1 MDIARE
7 HTEFGNQLL
16 NGDNNAV
23 ILTAIEGDDK
33 VHLPPFEMNYSKG
46 VQDIVDLYRRE
57 KGSKDQYDVLW
68 LCFEE
73 PTRDHAQT
81 RTVTETIAQWNDITG
96 ERLADT
102 TSETEYKMETMNYI
116 KEFLSSGN
124 RDGVGGMDISVH
136 NIDELLDG
144 NAITVEKLLM
154 RVLIVLLPKPGDE
167 FDTLIKPVT
176 AKWPADALARMK
188 WYMKT
193 HGWEQAGDQLVIN
206 FTEPPLFPDDLTQQ
220 WTNFAIISRSATDT
234 EHHTEWLDRAE
245 DGALAELYHYKTL
258 GGGIFDD

>member
-1 MDIARE
+1 MENARE
-7 HTEFGNQLL
+7 NKEFSNQLL

-23 ILTAIEGDDK
+23 ILTAIEDDDK
-33 VHLPPFEMNYSKG
+33 VHLPPFELNYSKG

-73 PTRDHAQT
+73 PTRPQT
-81 RTVTETIAQWNDITG
+81 RKVTETTEQWNEVTG
-96 ERLADT
+96 EQLEDK
-102 TSETEYKMETMNYI
+102 TSTRDVKMETMNYI

-154 RVLIVLLPKPGDE
+154 RVLIVLLPKPGEE

-176 AKWPADALARMK
+176 AKWPAEALARMK
-188 WYMKT
+188 WYMKE

-206 FTEPPLFPDDLTQQ
+206 FTEPPLFPKDLTQQ

-234 EHHTEWLDRAE
+234 EHHKEWLESAE
-245 DGALAELYHYKTL
+245 NGALAELYHDKTL
-258 GGGIFDD
+258 GGGIFED